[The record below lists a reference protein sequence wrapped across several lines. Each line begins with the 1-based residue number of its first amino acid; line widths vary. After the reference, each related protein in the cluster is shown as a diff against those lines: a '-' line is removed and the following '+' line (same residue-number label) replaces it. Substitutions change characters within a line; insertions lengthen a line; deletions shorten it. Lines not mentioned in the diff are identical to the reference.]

1 METYRFNFQ
10 RFREEHFEDYLSL
23 VSNQNV
29 MKMITG
35 IALSREEAFY
45 KFQSII
51 KTNISENDYGIYR
64 VTLKQGNTFVGL
76 GKIVKVDEKEA
87 EIGYSLLPEH
97 WHKGF
102 GTEISEKL
110 VETASSNKSLE
121 YLIAIVDPENYA
133 SKRIL
138 KKSNFIM
145 RKQCM
150 IEGLP
155 AEIFELH
162 LKKI

>member
-10 RFREEHFEDYLSL
+10 RFKEEHFEDYLSL

-45 KFQSII
+45 KFQGII
-51 KTNISENDYGIYR
+51 KTNSSENDYGIYR
-64 VTLKQGNTFVGL
+64 VTMKQDNTFIGI

-121 YLIAIVDPENYA
+121 YLIAIVDPVNYA

-138 KKSNFIM
+138 IKCNFTM
-145 RKQCM
+145 RKRCM
-150 IEGLP
+150 LEGLP
-155 AEIFELH
+155 AEIFELQ